1 MYSQKKTSIRR
12 SRFLQTNFTNLRTG
26 INRIHVLEILKYFT
40 WETQEEKPSGVAAPI
55 DLSNHQ
61 AHVPSCAQT
70 SPSQECTPYRSRG
83 RRGKGPGAQNSST
96 RLKAV
101 LSSDFVTMKRT
112 CCDVQLSYWRSSG
125 CFWKVMLA

>member
-1 MYSQKKTSIRR
+1 M
-12 SRFLQTNFTNLRTG
+12 NFTNLRTG
-26 INRIHVLEILKYFT
+26 INRIYVLEILKYFT
-40 WETQEEKPSGVAAPI
+40 WESQGEKLSGVAAPI
-55 DLSNHQ
+55 HLSEHQ
-61 AHVPSCAQT
+61 ALVPSCADL
-70 SPSQECTPYRSRG
+70 SL
-83 RRGKGPGAQNSST
+83 PGVHSLLSALGQRHINSST